1 MVTDDHNVDYYE
13 LQTKKENGQIEITE
27 SKLINSICVNRFIF
41 EELIKGKKVHRI
53 YSDISICIYKYNHK
67 CISII

>member
-13 LQTKKENGQIEITE
+13 LQTNKENGQIEITE
-27 SKLINSICVNRFIF
+27 SKLINSIYVNRFIF

-53 YSDISICIYKYNHK
+53 YSDISICIYEYNHK